1 MKAMKQQNIV
11 AILAGGSG
19 QRVGGELPKQLV
31 DMAGKTL
38 LERTVEVFE
47 QHPRIDRILVVSH
60 PDYIG
65 QVEAI
70 RAKHPGGK
78 WQLTVAG
85 GAERQWSTAA
95 AVQAC
100 PQEGNLLIHD
110 AARPFVPAALIDRLL
125 DALESHAAAV
135 PAVPVSD
142 TLIETDNDTV
152 KCVPDRR
159 NFRFVQTP
167 QAFHLDLFHQA
178 ITQLKSC
185 KDLCFT
191 DDCGLFLHFFP
202 EENIAVVEGD
212 IGNKKLTYSSD
223 IEYFRKIFQQ
233 NDKNKLQE

>member
-1 MKAMKQQNIV
+1 MKQQNTV

-19 QRVGGELPKQLV
+19 QRAGGEIPKQLV
-31 DMAGKTL
+31 DMAGMTL

-47 QHPRIDRILVVSH
+47 RHPRIDCIVVVSH
-60 PDYIG
+60 PDLIG

-125 DALESHAAAV
+125 DALETHAAAV

-142 TLIETDNDTV
+142 TLIEVTEGCV
-152 KCVPDRR
+152 KCVPNRA

-185 KDLCFT
+185 KNLGFT
-191 DDCGLFLHFFP
+191 DDCGLFRHFFP
-202 EENIAVVEGD
+202 QTDIAWVDGD
-212 IGNKKLTYSSD
+212 IGNKKLTYPSD
-223 IEYFRKIFQQ
+223 IEEFRKIFQQ